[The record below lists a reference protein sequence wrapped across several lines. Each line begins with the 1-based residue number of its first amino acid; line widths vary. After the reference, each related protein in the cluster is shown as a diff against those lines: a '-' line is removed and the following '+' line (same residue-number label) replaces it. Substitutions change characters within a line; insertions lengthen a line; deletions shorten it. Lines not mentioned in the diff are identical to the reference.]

1 MQMYEVFYKE
11 PAMKRTFAFSMIL
24 ASSTF
29 FATPQIAQATCETG
43 RPTCDALGYTQ
54 STTDCSGKATLPCPF
69 DADKK
74 FCGDVV
80 SSCSYTYTAA
90 NGGYGPS
97 CENSSG
103 TTVYQN
109 KCTGIA
115 ESNCSNTF
123 AATCISGNGTRYG
136 LCVEATGGDDST
148 CPYTIQTAS
157 TTSTYCYDGGGEEDA
172 IYYFSGIV
180 TLNQACQMRPGATF
194 ASIYNVCQDMT
205 VGSINTAYSLQTSS
219 NTNKENKIYLDAS
232 IGDLEI
238 ADPLHLDG
246 NISAHTLTLGD
257 ALRHEDVINLESD
270 GTYTFASLS
279 NHISV
284 TDIAYMRLNGYA
296 TLSFSGIAEQNKPN
310 VCVDIDTSGIVYIDG
325 DTVTGSAIAGTT
337 NTYDYN
343 DLGPEFVDSS
353 VTFSGCVFKGGI
365 IVCHLQTYEGCSDV
379 FSKLNLEY

>member
-1 MQMYEVFYKE
+1 MRKYLYI
-11 PAMKRTFAFSMIL
+11 SGL
-24 ASSTF
+24 LLSSAIVSF
-29 FATPQIAQATCETG
+29 PQIAQATCETG
-43 RPTCDALGYTQ
+43 RPTCNTLGYTQ
-54 STTDCSGKATLPCPF
+54 SSTDCSGKATLPCPF
-69 DADKK
+69 PTTDTNKY

-97 CENSSG
+97 CKNSSG

-109 KCTGIA
+109 KCTGVA

-136 LCVEATGGDDST
+136 LCVEAGGGGST
-148 CPYTIQTAS
+148 CPYPIQTAS

-194 ASIYNVCQDMT
+194 SSIYNACQDMA
-205 VGSINTAYSLQTSS
+205 VGSIRTAYSLQTSS

-246 NISAHTLTLGD
+246 EISAHTLTLGD

-270 GTYTFASLS
+270 GTYTFSSLS

-284 TDIAYMRLNGYA
+284 TDIAHMRLNGYA
-296 TLSFSGIAEQNKPN
+296 TLSFNGIAEPNKPN
-310 VCVDIDTSGIVYIDG
+310 ICVDIDTSGIVYIDG
-325 DTVTGSAIAGTT
+325 ETVTGSAIAGTT
-337 NTYDYN
+337 NTYTAN
-343 DLGPEFVDSS
+343 DLGSEFVNSS
-353 VTFSGCVFKGGI
+353 VSFSGCVFKGGI
-365 IVCHLQTYEGCSDV
+365 IVCHLQTYEGCRDV